1 VVFQDSS
8 ELILCSGNGQVTFVN
23 AKGSSVKRVPLCSTP
38 GSNMNLEIEEPSLFK
53 RLQYAK
59 EILMQMVS
67 STDKHTREGC
77 SSSSLAAVI
86 QGCCQANGRKRDN
99 SNSNA
104 TSKNTMSRSGY
115 SSTLSGM
122 EVAPS

>member
-1 VVFQDSS
+1 
-8 ELILCSGNGQVTFVN
+8 VTFVN
-23 AKGSSVKRVPLCSTP
+23 AKGSSVKRVPLCNTP